1 MMKNYYLL
9 VLIIVCSCASNP
21 IRLATTTDKTDFGIT
36 KPTQALFFV
45 INENLKASDQE
56 LEDYKE
62 ISNKY
67 YNYFGGATDRLF
79 VGRTNAKT
87 FKFSNEKTTWYVEVN
102 KLTKPTALV
111 LFDGEHQPIVEYN
124 KKNFEKFINKYI
136 TATPSQLSS
145 SPQNTTKAKTNNN
158 FSRVVDSIWAIP
170 FVPDYKYA
178 DNIIKNSNTVYFPM
192 PLLINDNRCNGKIK
206 YDIYSDLEMKNKI
219 YEMTNH
225 YLEGKLLGSSYTRE
239 NTINTTKYYF
249 NKLGLLDS
257 ITSYENNKRESSIV
271 FKYLK
276 DKFVVVADG
285 NRREDFYLNNLGRV
299 DKKVNFNRSTNPS
312 SEQRYTYDIIGRV
325 LAEKTYDNEKLE
337 RSIIFHYPNDKT
349 VRYTDFEVLDAN
361 NRVQTKYVTEAGN
374 GIQYSVSD
382 AGKKKVSL
390 TKSLIDKNCEGKIIT
405 YDADDKVQ
413 SVVVQTRN

>member
-1 MMKNYYLL
+1 MMKSYFLL
-9 VLIIVCSCASNP
+9 LLLLLCSCASNP
-21 IRLATTTDKTDFGIT
+21 IRFATTTDKADFGIT

-45 INENLKASDQE
+45 INENLKATDQE
-56 LEDYKE
+56 LKDYKE

-67 YNYFGGATDRLF
+67 YNHFGGATDRLF

-87 FKFSNEKTTWYVEVN
+87 FKFSNEKTIWYVEVN

-111 LFDGEHQPIVEYN
+111 LFDGEHKPIVEYN
-124 KKNFEKFINKYI
+124 KKNFEKLINKYI
-136 TATPSQLSS
+136 TATPSQLPSS
-145 SPQNTTKAKTNNN
+145 ETSTAKAKSSNQ
-158 FSRVVDSIWAIP
+158 FAQVVDSIWAIP
-170 FVPDYKYA
+170 FKPDNNYA
-178 DNIIKNSNTVYFPM
+178 NNIIKNSNTVYFPM
-192 PLLINDNRCNGKIK
+192 PPLASDNKCNGKIRT
-206 YDIYSDLEMKNKI
+206 DIYSDLEMKHKI

-225 YLEGKLLGSSYTRE
+225 YLEGKLIEASYTRE

-299 DKKVNFNRSTNPS
+299 DKKVTYNRSTNPS
-312 SEQRYTYDIIGRV
+312 NEQRYTSDVIGRV
-325 LAEKTYDNEKLE
+325 IAEKTYSKQKLE
-337 RSIIFHYPNDKT
+337 RSIIFRYPNDKT
-349 VRYTDFEVLDAN
+349 ARYTNFDVLDAN
-361 NRVQTKYVTEAGN
+361 NRIQTKYITEGEN
-374 GIQYSVSD
+374 SIQYSVSD
-382 AGKKKVSL
+382 AGTKKVSL
-390 TKSLIDKNCEGKIIT
+390 TKSMIDKNCEGKIIT
-405 YDADDKVQ
+405 YDANDKVQ